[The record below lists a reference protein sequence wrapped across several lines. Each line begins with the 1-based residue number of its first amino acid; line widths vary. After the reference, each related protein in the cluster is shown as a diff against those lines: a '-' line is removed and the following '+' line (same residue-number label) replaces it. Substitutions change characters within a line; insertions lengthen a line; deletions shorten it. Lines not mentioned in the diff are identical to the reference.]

1 MEALFLHLKH
11 VDDNGKYLDDGY
23 DNTNKNNDDNYE
35 NCDDFVIFLH
45 KKIMKL
51 ESYPNGAPCHISLR
65 TSRISDIMDGV

>member
-35 NCDDFVIFLH
+35 DCDDFVIFLH

-51 ESYPNGAPCHISLR
+51 ESYPNGAPCLIEKGLNLLKE
-65 TSRISDIMDGV
+65 M